1 MTFII
6 RIWKRWN
13 VITKK
18 CFNIIIY
25 IWNIVWSDEKKTF
38 LLWQTHFYYT
48 QNYRFFQVFSR
59 IRLCIKSM
67 SKVLGQFACWSW
79 FVSQLHIHSI
89 CVYRYMKNVT
99 NRLFIE
105 DAKKCKRS
113 KTSFEWCC
121 WLNSGISKNELTFI
135 FFRLYARDASCH
147 VSTYFM

>member
-1 MTFII
+1 MF
-6 RIWKRWN
+6 K
-13 VITKK
+13 V
-18 CFNIIIY
+18 
-25 IWNIVWSDEKKTF
+25 
-38 LLWQTHFYYT
+38 
-48 QNYRFFQVFSR
+48 FFRS
-59 IRLCIKSM
+59 RLCWKSM

-147 VSTYFM
+147 VSTYFMLSEQTSIFFIRIQLCKLCFKKINKIFELEHMYHLFLKVKIPFRTFYIFI

>member
-1 MTFII
+1 MKYSLFRWKKKHFCYDKHISII
-6 RIWKRWN
+6 
-13 VITKK
+13 
-18 CFNIIIY
+18 
-25 IWNIVWSDEKKTF
+25 
-38 LLWQTHFYYT
+38 
-48 QNYRFFQVFSR
+48 QNYKFFQVFSR

-67 SKVLGQFACWSW
+67 SKVLGQFACWSC

-89 CVYRYMKNVT
+89 CVDRYMKNVT

-147 VSTYFM
+147 VSKYIFYVKRTN